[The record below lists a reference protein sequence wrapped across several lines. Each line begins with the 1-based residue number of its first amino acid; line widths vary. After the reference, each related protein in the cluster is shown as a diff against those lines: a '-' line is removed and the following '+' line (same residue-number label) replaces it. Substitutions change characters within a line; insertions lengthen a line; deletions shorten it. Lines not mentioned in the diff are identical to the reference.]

1 MGADI
6 SNRQGLTMHSRFLAA
21 TALGLILS
29 TPALALTPEEAWE
42 SWQAMSTAAGQSIT
56 ATGTAR
62 NGDTL
67 VVSGITMGMTI
78 PDGPV
83 VASTI
88 PEVKFRDRGDGSV
101 EITYPVSY
109 DVKLSEPGAPSAA
122 TITVVQDQ
130 MVLIASGEATSP
142 SFDFTAKGVVLTIK
156 DVINPQGQPTD
167 MSGTL
172 SMADLAG
179 KYVALPSSGGQAYDS
194 AFSASGMVLQV
205 AAKEPAQQV
214 DLTFDMSIAQ
224 PSFTG
229 KTVTVAPELMQSGN
243 MSAALAAGFMV
254 EGEYSTGPISTK
266 LNMTENGTPGA
277 FDATFTGTKAHI
289 TMNADRFDYGF
300 GMMGAAIN
308 ASGFEIPM
316 PMVTGAFGEMAFG
329 FAMPVKAS
337 EEPQD
342 FTALVKVV
350 DLTMADDLWSM
361 FDPGGALKRDPV
373 TLIAD
378 LAGTGAWTV
387 DILDPATQIDQ
398 GPDLPA
404 KLFSLN
410 LTQVLLKAAGA
421 QVAAT
426 GALTFDNADL
436 MSYAGFPAPEGK
448 VTITMDGINALL
460 DALVAIGVVS
470 ADDLMGARMGLAMMA
485 KPGAGPDQLI
495 SEIEFRAG
503 GSLFVNGVQM
513 Q

>member
-1 MGADI
+1 
-6 SNRQGLTMHSRFLAA
+6 MHSRFLAT
-21 TALGLILS
+21 TALAVFLS
-29 TPALALTPEEAWE
+29 TPAVALTPEEAWAG
-42 SWQAMSTAAGQSIT
+42 WQSMSTAAGQSIT
-56 ATGTAR
+56 SASATR

-67 VVSGITMGMTI
+67 TVTDITMGMTV

-83 VASTI
+83 VTSILPQVT
-88 PEVKFRDRGDGSV
+88 FRDRGDGSV
-101 EITYPVSY
+101 EIAYPPTY
-109 DVKLSEPGAPSAA
+109 DVKLTAPPESGEPSSA
-122 TITVVQDQ
+122 TLTVTQDQ
-130 MVLIASGEATSP
+130 MVVIASGEAAAP
-142 SFDFTAKGVVLTIK
+142 SFDFSAKGVVLTVK

-167 MSGTL
+167 MTGTL
-172 SMADLAG
+172 TMADLAG
-179 KYVALPSSGGQAYDS
+179 KYVAMPSAGGQAYDS

-254 EGEYSTGPISTK
+254 EGDYSTGPISTK

-277 FDATFTGTKAHI
+277 FDATFTGTTAHLA
-289 TMNADRFDYGF
+289 MNADRFDYGF
-300 GMMGAAIN
+300 AILGAAIN

-337 EEPQD
+337 ADPQD
-342 FTALVKVV
+342 FSALVKVV

-410 LTQVLLKAAGA
+410 LTQVLAKAAGA

-448 VTITMDGINALL
+448 VTVTMDGINALL

-470 ADDLMGARMGLAMMA
+470 QDDLMGARMGLAMMA
-485 KPGAGPDQLI
+485 KPGAGPDQLV

>member
-1 MGADI
+1 VL
-6 SNRQGLTMHSRFLAA
+6 LTS
-21 TALGLILS
+21 
-29 TPALALTPEEAWE
+29 PPE
-42 SWQAMSTAAGQSIT
+42 
-56 ATGTAR
+56 
-62 NGDTL
+62 NGDKAQARL
-67 VVSGITMGMTI
+67 I
-78 PDGPV
+78 
-83 VASTI
+83 VA
-88 PEVKFRDRGDGSV
+88 
-101 EITYPVSY
+101 
-109 DVKLSEPGAPSAA
+109 
-122 TITVVQDQ
+122 QDQ
-130 MVLIASGEATSP
+130 MVVIGSGEAAAP
-142 SFDFTAKGVVLTIK
+142 SFDVTAKAVSMTLD
-156 DVINPQGQPTD
+156 DVIDPEGRPSNINA
-167 MSGTL
+167 TL
-172 SMADLAG
+172 SIADLAG
-179 KYVALPSSGGQAYDS
+179 KYVALPAASGQAYDS
-194 AFSASGMVLQV
+194 ALSASGIVAQV
-205 AAKEPAQQV
+205 AVKDILQKLEV
-214 DLTFDMSIAQ
+214 GFDLSIAQ

-229 KTVTVAPELMQSGN
+229 KTVMVAPELMQSGN
-243 MSAALAAGFMV
+243 MSAALAAGFMI

-266 LNMTENGTPGA
+266 LNMTENGRPGA
-277 FDATFTGTKAHI
+277 FDATFAGTTAHI

-337 EEPQD
+337 EAPQD
-342 FTALVKVV
+342 FSALVKVV

-398 GPDLPA
+398 GPELPA

-410 LTQVLLKAAGA
+410 LTQVLAKAAGA
-421 QVAAT
+421 QIAAT
-426 GALTFDNADL
+426 GALTFDNEDL

-460 DALVAIGVVS
+460 DALVAIGAVS

-485 KPGAGPDQLI
+485 KPGAGSDQLV